1 MSEVKF
7 TNTADELCHSARLY
21 IHSSLL
27 LHFSGMLVD
36 HTGQYSYVF
45 YACSVCVFSAS
56 LFLVGFFY
64 FLDSKRDEEEKK
76 SVKTPSD
83 LYQKPVVILAPDCQ
97 YVASKGRT
105 SESTV
110 YVTSV

>member
-1 MSEVKF
+1 MNHVTLVHF
-7 TNTADELCHSARLY
+7 TS
-21 IHSSLL
+21 IHPMALFFF

-64 FLDSKRDEEEKK
+64 FLDSKKDKK
-76 SVKTPSD
+76 RMKVMKRPSD
-83 LYQKPVVILAPDCQ
+83 LYQKPVVILDPDCQ
-97 YVASKGRT
+97 YSHVSSKGRT
-105 SESTV
+105 SENRV